1 MTIIQLLNQNSF
13 LLVSGVVLGGALI
26 ALIARR
32 ARPRMWLVW
41 IAAVAVAV
49 TLNSAAR
56 TTPVR
61 AFESA
66 AEVERAIAS
75 GTPTLVELFSNY

>member
-1 MTIIQLLNQNSF
+1 MTLAQLLNQNSF
-13 LLVSGVVLGGALI
+13 LLVSGVALGGALI

-32 ARPRMWLVW
+32 ARLWVWLVW

-49 TLNSAAR
+49 ILNRAAR
-56 TTPVR
+56 TTPAR

-75 GTPTLVELFSNY
+75 GAQTLVELYSNY

>member
-1 MTIIQLLNQNSF
+1 MTIVQLLNQNSF
-13 LLVSGVVLGGALI
+13 LLVAGVALGG

-41 IAAVAVAV
+41 IAAVVVAVA
-49 TLNSAAR
+49 LNRAVR
-56 TTPVR
+56 TAPAR

-75 GTPTLVELFSNY
+75 GTPTLVELYSNY